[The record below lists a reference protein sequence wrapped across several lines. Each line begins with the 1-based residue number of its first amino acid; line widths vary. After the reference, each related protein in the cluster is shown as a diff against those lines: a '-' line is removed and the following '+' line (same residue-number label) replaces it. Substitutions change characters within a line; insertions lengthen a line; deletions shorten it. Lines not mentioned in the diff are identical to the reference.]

1 MEEPKRNKNY
11 SDQVL
16 NLTQA
21 NELLQDHAKEI
32 RAFYDQKKTP
42 LFEIAFFIL
51 DKYSEWRRANPG
63 AKFSYYLFNLIKAGK
78 LSKNKKS
85 TLKLGFKV
93 TQVFSDL
100 RNPNKRRMLFD
111 SYREIANAD
120 ITQEQKDEL
129 RQEAEDNG
137 YSGRK
142 IREIIDARFNNGLK
156 GKNGIVTKRMFC
168 EADPKGEEI
177 LWKLINLRFL
187 VEIGLD
193 KVRLVRQ
200 SVAAARPAE
209 MQSPNFDEIW
219 VTLENEEVRASK
231 RKHIF
236 YRDHDNFIA
245 IVKSSL
251 ELWKPEEGDRF
262 ILKKLRR

>member
-1 MEEPKRNKNY
+1 MEEPIKNKDY
-11 SDQVL
+11 SEPIL
-16 NLTQA
+16 SA
-21 NELLQDHAKEI
+21 NQEDEILKSHAKEI
-32 RAFYDQKKTP
+32 LALYDQKKTP
-42 LFEIAFFIL
+42 LFEIAFCVL
-51 DKYSEWRRANPG
+51 DKYLVWRRGSPG
-63 AKFSYYLFNLIKAGK
+63 ITFHQYLYVLIRAGK
-78 LSKNKKS
+78 LSENKKS

-120 ITQEQKDEL
+120 ITQEQKNEL

-200 SVAAARPAE
+200 SVAAARPE
-209 MQSPNFDEIW
+209 VMQGANFDEIW

>member
-1 MEEPKRNKNY
+1 MEEPKRYKNY
-11 SDQVL
+11 SEPVL
-16 NLTQA
+16 SVIEADEILKS
-21 NELLQDHAKEI
+21 HAKEI
-32 RAFYDQKKTP
+32 RGFYDQKKTP
-42 LFEIAFFIL
+42 HFEIAFFVL
-51 DKYSEWRRANPG
+51 DKYSDWRRGNPG
-63 AKFSYYLFNLIKAGK
+63 ISFNQYLFVLIKAGK
-78 LSKNKKS
+78 LQGKLS
-85 TLKLGFKV
+85 TLKLGYKV
-93 TQVFSDL
+93 TKVFPDL
-100 RNPNKRRMLFD
+100 RDPVKRRMLFD
-111 SYREIANAD
+111 SYREIANTKL
-120 ITQEQKDEL
+120 TQEQMDEL

-137 YSGRK
+137 YRGRK
-142 IREIIDARFNNGLK
+142 IREIIDARFNNGLQ

-187 VEIGLD
+187 VDIGLD

-200 SVAAARPAE
+200 SVAATRPAE

-231 RKHIF
+231 RKHIS

-245 IVKSSL
+245 IVKNSL
-251 ELWKPEEGDRF
+251 ELWKPVEGDKF